1 MMKKLYIY
9 LLAAAAAV
17 VSCAKENSVE
27 PSENNFRIAV
37 AETAPTKSYLDDSY
51 RIVWERGKDK
61 VSLFLKSDN
70 NCLTATQT
78 GTTTYLEKAGALV
91 GSTSKWAY
99 ALYPY
104 DAEATNTTGSISTTL
119 PAQQQ
124 AIPNQYGLIVAVGAS
139 DCSKP
144 DAPTPIHFQTCVTLV
159 EVDLQTDGVK
169 TISLRGNNGEALA
182 GTLRMTVPS
191 ADDKV
196 PDPTIVNG
204 LKEVSLS
211 DNGKVLAK
219 GKYYLAIAPQEF
231 PKGLRIILKGDA
243 FETEK
248 LTTNPVS
255 AIRGK
260 RLIAGALDLQT
271 VPTDSGFSLTYDDG
285 DQSGILYPGAS
296 KTFVYS
302 YSGINAFRY
311 KLTSDLPDL
320 SIQYSLDGGAWQATS
335 GGRLAVDMTADG
347 SLLNLLPTPCTG
359 GTNTFNDMLKNE
371 GERGSKAAPID
382 LSYDNT
388 TLLHNPY
395 MSNTGRNTANCY
407 VVRAPGWYS
416 FPLVYGNAIKEG
428 ASNPNAFVPSVTTT
442 TSLSPFIDACGQ
454 PITQPFI
461 NNGSKQVAKARLEW
475 TDVAGLIS
483 DEVSVVGS
491 GTDASIVFEVPKAY
505 IREGNALISALAADG
520 SVLWSWH
527 IWVSGQPSGN
537 WYPVEVTNI
546 NNTNFDFMQVNIGWV
561 EPYTSPLVYP
571 SRETR
576 IRLKQT
582 SSNKVIEFT
591 LVQTGAS
598 LPENQLGNCPYYQ
611 WGRKEPFVATDGKLY
626 PGGEDGPVVVGKK
639 KTWYNASRRDTIG
652 TRAAQLGESLAAFI
666 SNPVTYNID
675 SKGDNKYANAW
686 NASHNRFSTPASRS
700 DNAQY
705 TEKTVYDPCPV
716 GACVPPI
723 GAWSA
728 FNKDNVAGSYNY
740 GYYFY
745 AKPHMSG
752 DITFYPAMGSLST
765 SNATSTK
772 IYANVQNFGVS
783 ISYWSS
789 CPNNASSAYYLSCY
803 NGGAVN
809 INYGSYRQYVYPIRP
824 NYEH

>member
-1 MMKKLYIY
+1 MKKMYII

-17 VSCAKENSVE
+17 VSCAKENFVE

-37 AETAPTKSYLDDSY
+37 VETDATKSYLDDSY

-61 VSLFLKSDN
+61 VSLFLKTDN
-70 NCLTATQT
+70 NCLTATST
-78 GTTTYLEKAGALV
+78 GTTTYLEKAGELA
-91 GSTSKWAY
+91 GTTSKWAY

-104 DAEATNTTGSISTTL
+104 DADATHSTGTITTTL
-119 PAQQQ
+119 PAAQK
-124 AIPNQYGLIVAVGAS
+124 AIPNQYSNIIAVGAS
-139 DCSKP
+139 DLSGST
-144 DAPTPIHFQTCVTLV
+144 PTPIHFQTCVTLV

-169 TISLRGNNGEALA
+169 TISLRGNNGETLA

-347 SLLNLLPTPCTG
+347 SLLNLLPTTCTG
-359 GTNTFNDMLKNE
+359 GTNANNE
-371 GERGSKAAPID
+371 RLQNAAERGTQASPID
-382 LSYDNT
+382 LSTDNNS
-388 TLLHNPY
+388 LFGLPL
-395 MSNTGRNTANCY
+395 SGVNTANCY
-407 VVRAPGWYS
+407 VVQAPGWYS
-416 FPLVYGNAIKEG
+416 FPLVYGNAIKNGSANTQAYNPGTSGKGLATFVG
-428 ASNPNAFVPSVTTT
+428 ADGQAI
-442 TSLSPFIDACGQ
+442 TSPY
-454 PITQPFI
+454 I
-461 NNGSKQVAKARLEW
+461 NNGSQKAVRARLEW
-475 TDVAGLIS
+475 QDVAGLVA
-483 DEVSVVGS
+483 DEVSLVGS
-491 GTDASIVFEVPKAY
+491 GNSADKIVFQVPKAF

-520 SVLWSWH
+520 SVIWSWH
-527 IWVSGQPSGN
+527 IWVSGAASTDFA
-537 WYPVEVTNI
+537 PVTLTNA
-546 NNTNFDFMQVNIGWV
+546 NNTDFPFMRINLGWV
-561 EPYTSPLVYP
+561 APYATPLVYP
-571 SRETR
+571 GRETKVR
-576 IRLKQT
+576 VKQVT
-582 SSNKVIEFT
+582 SGKEIVFT
-591 LVQTGAS
+591 LLQTGAS
-598 LPENQLGNCPYYQ
+598 LPENELGNCPFYQ
-611 WGRKEPFVATDGKLY
+611 WGRKDPFVAVDGKLY
-626 PGGEDGPVVVGKK
+626 PGETAGSVQGKK

-652 TRAAQLGESLAAFI
+652 TRALQLGESLAAFI
-666 SNPVTYNID
+666 SNPTVYNVD
-675 SKGDNKYANAW
+675 SKGDNKYSNLWHATRDAFV
-686 NASHNRFSTPASRS
+686 SPATKAENSIP
-700 DNAQY
+700 
-705 TEKTVYDPCPV
+705 TVKTIYDPCPV
-716 GACVPPI
+716 GACLPPI
-723 GAWSA
+723 GAWSGLK
-728 FNKDNVAGSYNY
+728 KDNVSADFNHGFH
-740 GYYFY
+740 FY
-745 AKPHMSG
+745 TRAEKQG
-752 DITFYPAMGSLST
+752 ELTWYPALGSLST
-765 SNATSTK
+765 SNQTSTK
-772 IYANVQNFGVS
+772 IYANVQNFGIS
-783 ISYWSS
+783 ISYWSA
-789 CPNNASSAYYLSCY
+789 NANLATSGYYLSCY

-809 INYGSYRQYVYPIRP
+809 ISYGSYRQYVYPIRP
-824 NYEH
+824 GIEQ

>member
-17 VSCAKENSVE
+17 VSCAKENFVE

-37 AETAPTKSYLDDSY
+37 VETDATKSYLNDHY
-51 RIVWERGKDK
+51 QIVWERGADK
-61 VSLFLKSDN
+61 VSLFLKTDN
-70 NCLTATQT
+70 NCLTATTT
-78 GTTTYLEKAGALV
+78 GTTTYLEKAGELA
-91 GSTSKWAY
+91 GTTSKWAY

-104 DAEATNTTGSISTTL
+104 DADATHSTGTITTTL
-119 PAQQQ
+119 PAAQK
-124 AIPNQYGLIVAVGAS
+124 AIPNQYSNIIAVGAS
-139 DCSKP
+139 DLSGST
-144 DAPTPIHFQTCVTLV
+144 PTPIHFQTCVTLV

-169 TISLRGNNGEALA
+169 TISLRGNNGETLA

-347 SLLNLLPTPCTG
+347 SLLNLLPTTCTG
-359 GTNTFNDMLKNE
+359 GTNANNE
-371 GERGSKAAPID
+371 RLQNAAERGSKAEPVD
-382 LSYDNT
+382 LSTDNNS
-388 TLLHNPY
+388 LFGLPL
-395 MSNTGRNTANCY
+395 SGVNTANCY
-407 VVRAPGWYS
+407 VVQAPGWYS
-416 FPLVYGNAIKEG
+416 FPLVYGNAIKNGSANTQAYNPGTSGKGLATFVG
-428 ASNPNAFVPSVTTT
+428 ADGQAI
-442 TSLSPFIDACGQ
+442 TSPY
-454 PITQPFI
+454 I
-461 NNGSKQVAKARLEW
+461 NNGSQKAVRARLEW
-475 TDVAGLIS
+475 QDVAGLVA
-483 DEVSVVGS
+483 DEVSLVGS
-491 GTDASIVFEVPKAY
+491 GNSADKIVLQVPKAF

-520 SVLWSWH
+520 SVIWSWH
-527 IWVSGQPSGN
+527 IWVSGAASTDFA
-537 WYPVEVTNI
+537 PVTLTNA
-546 NNTNFDFMQVNIGWV
+546 NNTDFPFMRINLGWV
-561 EPYTSPLVYP
+561 APYATPLVYP
-571 SRETR
+571 GRETKVR
-576 IRLKQT
+576 VKQVT
-582 SSNKVIEFT
+582 SGKEIVFT
-591 LVQTGAS
+591 LLQTGAS
-598 LPENQLGNCPYYQ
+598 LPENELGNCPFYQ
-611 WGRKEPFVATDGKLY
+611 WGRKDPFVAVDGKLY
-626 PGGEDGPVVVGKK
+626 PGETAGSVQGKK

-652 TRAAQLGESLAAFI
+652 TRALQLGESLAAFI
-666 SNPVTYNID
+666 SNPTVYNVD
-675 SKGDNKYANAW
+675 SKGDNKYSNLWHATRDAFV
-686 NASHNRFSTPASRS
+686 SPATKAENSIP
-700 DNAQY
+700 
-705 TEKTVYDPCPV
+705 TVKTIYDPCPV
-716 GACVPPI
+716 GACLPPI
-723 GAWSA
+723 GAWSGLK
-728 FNKDNVAGSYNY
+728 KDNVSADFNHGFH
-740 GYYFY
+740 FY
-745 AKPHMSG
+745 TRAEKQG
-752 DITFYPAMGSLST
+752 ELTWYPALGSLST
-765 SNATSTK
+765 SNPTSTK
-772 IYANVQNFGVS
+772 IYANVQNFGIS
-783 ISYWSS
+783 ISYWSA
-789 CPNNASSAYYLSCY
+789 NANLATSGYYLSCY

-809 INYGSYRQYVYPIRP
+809 ISYGSYRQYVYPIRP
-824 NYEH
+824 GIEQ

>member
-17 VSCAKENSVE
+17 VSCAKENFVE

-61 VSLFLKSDN
+61 VSLFLKTDN
-70 NCLTATQT
+70 NCLTATTT
-78 GTTTYLEKAGALV
+78 GTTTYLEKAGELA
-91 GSTSKWAY
+91 GTTSKWAY

-104 DAEATNTTGSISTTL
+104 DADATHSTGTITTTL
-119 PAQQQ
+119 PAAQK
-124 AIPNQYGLIVAVGAS
+124 AIPNQYSNIIAVGAS
-139 DCSKP
+139 DLSGST
-144 DAPTPIHFQTCVTLV
+144 PTPIHFQTCVTLV

-169 TISLRGNNGEALA
+169 TISLRGNNGETLA

-320 SIQYSLDGGAWQATS
+320 SIQYALDGGAWQATS

-347 SLLNLLPTPCTG
+347 SLLNLLPTTCTG
-359 GTNTFNDMLKNE
+359 GTNANNE
-371 GERGSKAAPID
+371 RLQNAAERGSKAEPVD
-382 LSYDNT
+382 LSTDNNS
-388 TLLHNPY
+388 LFGLPL
-395 MSNTGRNTANCY
+395 SGVNTANCY
-407 VVRAPGWYS
+407 VVQAPGWYS
-416 FPLVYGNAIKEG
+416 FPLVYGNAIKNGSANTQAYNPGTSGKGLATFVG
-428 ASNPNAFVPSVTTT
+428 ADGQAI
-442 TSLSPFIDACGQ
+442 TSPY
-454 PITQPFI
+454 I
-461 NNGSKQVAKARLEW
+461 NNGSQKAVRARLEW
-475 TDVAGLIS
+475 QDVAGLVA
-483 DEVSVVGS
+483 DEVSLVGS
-491 GTDASIVFEVPKAY
+491 GNSADKIVFQVPKAF

-520 SVLWSWH
+520 SVIWSWH
-527 IWVSGQPSGN
+527 IWVSGAASTDFA
-537 WYPVEVTNI
+537 PVTLTNA
-546 NNTNFDFMQVNIGWV
+546 NNTDFPFMRINLGWV
-561 EPYTSPLVYP
+561 APYATPLVYP
-571 SRETR
+571 GRETKVR
-576 IRLKQT
+576 VKQVT
-582 SSNKVIEFT
+582 SGKEIVFT
-591 LVQTGAS
+591 LLQTGAS
-598 LPENQLGNCPYYQ
+598 LPENELGNCPFYQ
-611 WGRKEPFVATDGKLY
+611 WGRKDPFVAVDGKLY
-626 PGGEDGPVVVGKK
+626 PGETAGSVQGKK

-652 TRAAQLGESLAAFI
+652 TRALQLGESLAAFI
-666 SNPVTYNID
+666 SNPTVYNVD
-675 SKGDNKYANAW
+675 SKGDNKYSNLWHATRDAFV
-686 NASHNRFSTPASRS
+686 SPATKAENSIP
-700 DNAQY
+700 
-705 TEKTVYDPCPV
+705 TVKTIYDPCPV
-716 GACVPPI
+716 GACLPPI
-723 GAWSA
+723 GAWSGLK
-728 FNKDNVAGSYNY
+728 KDNVSADFNHGFH
-740 GYYFY
+740 FY
-745 AKPHMSG
+745 TRAEKQG
-752 DITFYPAMGSLST
+752 ELTWYPALGSLST
-765 SNATSTK
+765 SNQTSTK
-772 IYANVQNFGVS
+772 IYANVQNFGIS
-783 ISYWSS
+783 ISYWSA
-789 CPNNASSAYYLSCY
+789 NANLATSGYYLSCY

-809 INYGSYRQYVYPIRP
+809 ISYGSYRQYVYPIRP
-824 NYEH
+824 GIEQ

>member
-17 VSCAKENSVE
+17 VSCAKENFVE

-37 AETAPTKSYLDDSY
+37 AETAPTKSYLNDHY
-51 RIVWERGKDK
+51 QIVWERGADK
-61 VSLFLKSDN
+61 VSLFLKTDN
-70 NCLTATQT
+70 NCLTATTT
-78 GTTTYLEKAGALV
+78 GTTTYLEKAGELA
-91 GSTSKWAY
+91 GTTSKWAY

-104 DAEATNTTGSISTTL
+104 DADATHSTGTITTTL
-119 PAQQQ
+119 PAVQK
-124 AIPNQYGLIVAVGAS
+124 AIPNQYSNIIAVGAS
-139 DCSKP
+139 DLSGST
-144 DAPTPIHFQTCVTLV
+144 PTPIHFQTCVTLV

-169 TISLRGNNGEALA
+169 TISLRGNNGETLA

-347 SLLNLLPTPCTG
+347 SLLNLLPTTCTG
-359 GTNTFNDMLKNE
+359 GTNANNE
-371 GERGSKAAPID
+371 RLQNAAERGSKAEPVD
-382 LSYDNT
+382 LSTDNNS
-388 TLLHNPY
+388 LFGLPL
-395 MSNTGRNTANCY
+395 SGVNTANCY
-407 VVRAPGWYS
+407 VVQAPGWYS
-416 FPLVYGNAIKEG
+416 FPLVYGNAIKNGSANTQAYNPGTSGKGLATFVG
-428 ASNPNAFVPSVTTT
+428 ADGQAI
-442 TSLSPFIDACGQ
+442 TSPY
-454 PITQPFI
+454 I
-461 NNGSKQVAKARLEW
+461 NNGSRKAVRARLEW
-475 TDVAGLIS
+475 QDVAGLVA
-483 DEVSVVGS
+483 DEVSLVGS
-491 GTDASIVFEVPKAY
+491 GNSADKIVFQVPKAF

-520 SVLWSWH
+520 SVIWSWH
-527 IWVSGQPSGN
+527 IWVSGAASTDFA
-537 WYPVEVTNI
+537 PVTLTNA
-546 NNTNFDFMQVNIGWV
+546 NNTDFPFMRINLGWV
-561 EPYTSPLVYP
+561 APYATPLVYP
-571 SRETR
+571 GRETKVR
-576 IRLKQT
+576 VKQVT
-582 SSNKVIEFT
+582 SGKEIVFT
-591 LVQTGAS
+591 LLQTGAS
-598 LPENQLGNCPYYQ
+598 LPENELGNCPFYQ
-611 WGRKEPFVATDGKLY
+611 WGRKDPFVAVDGKLY
-626 PGGEDGPVVVGKK
+626 PGETAGSVQGKK

-652 TRAAQLGESLAAFI
+652 TRALQLGESLAAFI
-666 SNPVTYNID
+666 SNPTVYNVD
-675 SKGDNKYANAW
+675 SKGDNKYSNLWHATRDAFV
-686 NASHNRFSTPASRS
+686 SPATKAENSIP
-700 DNAQY
+700 
-705 TEKTVYDPCPV
+705 TVKTIYDPCPV
-716 GACVPPI
+716 GACLPPI
-723 GAWSA
+723 GAWSGLK
-728 FNKDNVAGSYNY
+728 KDNVSADFNHGFH
-740 GYYFY
+740 FY
-745 AKPHMSG
+745 TRAEKQG
-752 DITFYPAMGSLST
+752 ELTWYPALGSLST
-765 SNATSTK
+765 SNQTSTK
-772 IYANVQNFGVS
+772 IYANVQNFGIS
-783 ISYWSS
+783 ISYWSA
-789 CPNNASSAYYLSCY
+789 NANLATSGYYLSCY

-809 INYGSYRQYVYPIRP
+809 ISYGSYRQYVYPIRP
-824 NYEH
+824 GIEQ

>member
-17 VSCAKENSVE
+17 VSCAKENFVE

-61 VSLFLKSDN
+61 VSLFLKTDN
-70 NCLTATQT
+70 NCLTATTT
-78 GTTTYLEKAGALV
+78 GTTTYLEKAGELA
-91 GSTSKWAY
+91 GTTSKWAY

-104 DAEATNTTGSISTTL
+104 DADATHSTGTITTTL
-119 PAQQQ
+119 PAAQK
-124 AIPNQYGLIVAVGAS
+124 AIPNQYSNIIAVGAS
-139 DCSKP
+139 DLSGST
-144 DAPTPIHFQTCVTLV
+144 PTPIHFQTCVTLV

-169 TISLRGNNGEALA
+169 TISLRGNNGETLA

-320 SIQYSLDGGAWQATS
+320 SIQYALDGGAWQATS
-335 GGRLAVDMTADG
+335 GGRLAKDITADG
-347 SLLNLLPTPCTG
+347 SLLNLLPTTCTG
-359 GTNTFNDMLKNE
+359 GTNANNE
-371 GERGSKAAPID
+371 RLQNAAERGSKTEPVD
-382 LSYDNT
+382 LSTDNNS
-388 TLLHNPY
+388 LFGLPL
-395 MSNTGRNTANCY
+395 SGVNTANCY
-407 VVRAPGWYS
+407 VVQAPGWYS
-416 FPLVYGNAIKEG
+416 FPLVYGNAIKNGSANTQAYNPGTSGKGLATFVG
-428 ASNPNAFVPSVTTT
+428 ADGQAI
-442 TSLSPFIDACGQ
+442 TSPY
-454 PITQPFI
+454 I
-461 NNGSKQVAKARLEW
+461 NNGSQKAVRARLEW
-475 TDVAGLIS
+475 QDVAGLVA
-483 DEVSVVGS
+483 DEVSLVGS
-491 GTDASIVFEVPKAY
+491 GNSADKIVFQVPKAF

-520 SVLWSWH
+520 SVIWSWH
-527 IWVSGQPSGN
+527 IWVSGAASTDFA
-537 WYPVEVTNI
+537 PVTLTNA
-546 NNTNFDFMQVNIGWV
+546 NNTDFPFMRINLGWV
-561 EPYTSPLVYP
+561 APYATPLVYP
-571 SRETR
+571 GRETKVR
-576 IRLKQT
+576 VKQVT
-582 SSNKVIEFT
+582 SGKEIVFT
-591 LVQTGAS
+591 LLQTGAS
-598 LPENQLGNCPYYQ
+598 LPENELGNCPFYQ
-611 WGRKEPFVATDGKLY
+611 WGRKDPFVAVDGKLY
-626 PGGEDGPVVVGKK
+626 PGETAGSVQGKK

-652 TRAAQLGESLAAFI
+652 TRALQLGESLAAFI
-666 SNPVTYNID
+666 SNPTVYNVD
-675 SKGDNKYANAW
+675 SKGDNKYSNLWHATRDAFV
-686 NASHNRFSTPASRS
+686 SPATKAENSIP
-700 DNAQY
+700 
-705 TEKTVYDPCPV
+705 TIKTIYDPCPV
-716 GACVPPI
+716 GACLPPI
-723 GAWSA
+723 GAWSGLK
-728 FNKDNVAGSYNY
+728 KDNVSADFNHGFH
-740 GYYFY
+740 FY
-745 AKPHMSG
+745 TRAEKQG
-752 DITFYPAMGSLST
+752 ELTWYPAMGSLST
-765 SNATSTK
+765 SNPTSTK
-772 IYANVQNFGVS
+772 IYANVQNFGIS
-783 ISYWSS
+783 ISYWSA
-789 CPNNASSAYYLSCY
+789 NANLATSGYYLSCY

-809 INYGSYRQYVYPIRP
+809 ISYGSYRQYVYPIRP
-824 NYEH
+824 GIEQ

>member
-17 VSCAKENSVE
+17 VSCAKENFVE

-37 AETAPTKSYLDDSY
+37 AETDATKSYLNDHY
-51 RIVWERGKDK
+51 QIVWERGADK
-61 VSLFLKSDN
+61 VSLFLKTDN
-70 NCLTATQT
+70 NCLTATTT
-78 GTTTYLEKAGALV
+78 GTTTYLEKAGELA
-91 GSTSKWAY
+91 GTTSKWAY

-104 DAEATNTTGSISTTL
+104 DADATHSTGTITTTL
-119 PAQQQ
+119 PAAQK
-124 AIPNQYGLIVAVGAS
+124 AIPNQYSNIIAVGAS
-139 DCSKP
+139 DLSGST
-144 DAPTPIHFQTCVTLV
+144 PTPIHFQTCVTLV

-169 TISLRGNNGEALA
+169 TISLRGNNGETLA

-311 KLTSDLPDL
+311 KLTSDLSDL

-347 SLLNLLPTPCTG
+347 SLLNLLPTTCTG
-359 GTNTFNDMLKNE
+359 GTNANNE
-371 GERGSKAAPID
+371 RLQNAAERGSKAEPVD
-382 LSYDNT
+382 LSFDNSGI
-388 TLLHNPY
+388 LNSSYIDP
-395 MSNTGRNTANCY
+395 NKQNTANCY
-407 VVRAPGWYS
+407 IVRAPGWYS
-416 FPLVYGNAIKEG
+416 FPLVYGNAIKDG
-428 ASNPNAFVPSVTTT
+428 AANTKAYAPNVSGTTA
-442 TSLSPFIDACGQ
+442 LSPFVDACGQ
-454 PITQPFI
+454 GISSPYI
-461 NNGSKQVAKARLEW
+461 NNGPKQVAKARLEW
-475 TDVAGLIS
+475 TDAVGLIA

-491 GTDASIVFEVPKAY
+491 GSDARITFQVPKAF
-505 IREGNALISALAADG
+505 IREGNAQISALAADG

-527 IWVSGQPSGN
+527 IWVSGAPGNN
-537 WYPVEVTNI
+537 WYPVTVSNKEYVDY
-546 NNTNFDFMQVNIGWV
+546 DFMQMNIGWV
-561 EPYTSPLVYP
+561 APYLNPITYP
-571 SRETR
+571 ARETR

-591 LVQTGAS
+591 LVQTGAT
-598 LPENQLGNCPYYQ
+598 LPENELGNCPFYQ
-611 WGRKEPFVATDGKLY
+611 WGRKDPFVSVDGKLY
-626 PGGEDGPVVVGKK
+626 HGETEGSVQGRK
-639 KTWYNASRRDTIG
+639 KTWYNASRRDTLG
-652 TRAAQLGESLAAFI
+652 TRAAQLGESLAAFL
-666 SNPVTYNID
+666 SHPMTYNID
-675 SKGDNKYANAW
+675 SKGDNKYANVWSALHDKFYTSVTKPE
-686 NASHNRFSTPASRS
+686 NA
-700 DNAQY
+700 DY
-705 TEKTVYDPCPV
+705 TVKTVYDPCPV

-728 FNKDNVAGSYNY
+728 FNKDNVSGTWEH
-740 GYYFY
+740 GYWFY
-745 AKPHMSG
+745 AKPNKAGAPTH
-752 DITFYPAMGSLST
+752 YPALGSLST
-765 SNATSTK
+765 SNQTSTK

-789 CPNNASSAYYLSCY
+789 CPNNASSAFYLSCY

-809 INYGSYRQYVYPIRP
+809 INYGSYRQYVYPLRP

>member
-17 VSCAKENSVE
+17 VSCTKDNFVE

-191 ADDKV
+191 TDDKV

-311 KLTSDLPDL
+311 KLTSDLTDL

-347 SLLNLLPTPCTG
+347 SLLNLLPTTCTG

-428 ASNPNAFVPSVTTT
+428 ASNPNAFIPSVTTT

-546 NNTNFDFMQVNIGWV
+546 NNNIFDFMQVNIGWV

-686 NASHNRFSTPASRS
+686 NASHDRFSTPASRPE
-700 DNAQY
+700 NADY
-705 TEKTVYDPCPV
+705 TVKTVYDPCPV

-752 DITFYPAMGSLST
+752 DVTFYPAMGSLST

-789 CPNNASSAYYLSCY
+789 CPNNASSAFYLNCY

>member
-17 VSCAKENSVE
+17 VSCAKESFVE
-27 PSENNFRIAV
+27 PSEGNNFRIAV

-91 GSTSKWAY
+91 GNTSKWAY

-104 DAEATNTTGSISTTL
+104 DAEATNSTGSISTTL

-169 TISLRGNNGEALA
+169 TISLRGNNGETLA

-320 SIQYSLDGGAWQATS
+320 SIQYTLDGGAWQATS
-335 GGRLAVDMTADG
+335 GGRLAKDITADG

-359 GTNTFNDMLKNE
+359 GTNGNNE
-371 GERGSKAAPID
+371 RLQNAAERGTQASPID
-382 LSYDNT
+382 LSTDNNS
-388 TLLHNPY
+388 LFGLPL
-395 MSNTGRNTANCY
+395 SGVNTANCY
-407 VVRAPGWYS
+407 VVQAPGWYS
-416 FPLVYGNAIKEG
+416 FPLVYGNAIKNGSANTQAYNPGTSGKGLATFVG
-428 ASNPNAFVPSVTTT
+428 ADGQAI
-442 TSLSPFIDACGQ
+442 TSPY
-454 PITQPFI
+454 I
-461 NNGSKQVAKARLEW
+461 NNGSRKAVRARLEW
-475 TDVAGLIS
+475 QDVAGLVA
-483 DEVSVVGS
+483 DEVSLVGS
-491 GTDASIVFEVPKAY
+491 GNSADKIVFQVPKAF

-520 SVLWSWH
+520 SVIWSWH
-527 IWVSGQPSGN
+527 IWVSGAASTDFA
-537 WYPVEVTNI
+537 PVTLTNA
-546 NNTNFDFMQVNIGWV
+546 NNTDFPFMRINLGWV
-561 EPYTSPLVYP
+561 APYATPLVYP
-571 SRETR
+571 GRETKVR
-576 IRLKQT
+576 VKQVT
-582 SSNKVIEFT
+582 SGKEIVFT
-591 LVQTGAS
+591 LFQTGAS
-598 LPENQLGNCPYYQ
+598 LPENELGNCPFYQ
-611 WGRKEPFVATDGKLY
+611 WGRKDPFVAVDGKLY
-626 PGGEDGPVVVGKK
+626 PGETAGSVQGKK

-652 TRAAQLGESLAAFI
+652 TRALQLGESLAAFI
-666 SNPVTYNID
+666 SNPTVYNVD
-675 SKGDNKYANAW
+675 SKGDNKYSNLWHATRDAFV
-686 NASHNRFSTPASRS
+686 SPATKAENSIP
-700 DNAQY
+700 
-705 TEKTVYDPCPV
+705 TVKTIYDPCPV
-716 GACVPPI
+716 GACLPPI
-723 GAWSA
+723 GAWSGLK
-728 FNKDNVAGSYNY
+728 KDNVSADFNHGFH
-740 GYYFY
+740 FY
-745 AKPHMSG
+745 TRAEKQG
-752 DITFYPAMGSLST
+752 ELTWYPALGSLST
-765 SNATSTK
+765 SNQTSTK
-772 IYANVQNFGVS
+772 IYANVQNFGIS
-783 ISYWSS
+783 ISYWSA
-789 CPNNASSAYYLSCY
+789 NANLATSGYYLSCY

-809 INYGSYRQYVYPIRP
+809 ISYGSYRQYVYPIRP
-824 NYEH
+824 GIEQ

>member
-17 VSCAKENSVE
+17 VSCAKENFVE

-37 AETAPTKSYLDDSY
+37 VETDATKSYLDDSY

-91 GSTSKWAY
+91 GNTSKWAY

-169 TISLRGNNGEALA
+169 TISLRGNNGETLA

-320 SIQYSLDGGAWQATS
+320 SIQYALDGGAWQATS
-335 GGRLAVDMTADG
+335 GGRLAKDITADG

-359 GTNTFNDMLKNE
+359 GTNANNE
-371 GERGSKAAPID
+371 RLQNAAERGSKAEPVD
-382 LSYDNT
+382 LSFDNT
-388 TLLHNPY
+388 GILHNGFLFDNKQY
-395 MSNTGRNTANCY
+395 TANCY
-407 VVRAPGWYS
+407 IVCAPGWYS
-416 FPLVYGNAIKEG
+416 FPLVYGNAIAAG
-428 ASNPNAFVPSVTTT
+428 SVNTDAYAPNVSGTTA
-442 TSLSPFIDACGQ
+442 LSPFVDACGQ
-454 PITQPFI
+454 GISSPYI
-461 NNGSKQVAKARLEW
+461 NNGPKQVAKARLEW
-475 TDVAGLIS
+475 TDAVGLIA

-491 GTDASIVFEVPKAY
+491 GSDARIIFEVPKAY
-505 IREGNALISALAADG
+505 IREGNAQISALAADG

-527 IWVSGQPSGN
+527 IWVSGAPGSN
-537 WYPVEVTNI
+537 WYPVTVSNKEYVDY
-546 NNTNFDFMQVNIGWV
+546 DFMQMNIGWV
-561 EPYTSPLVYP
+561 APYLNPITYP
-571 SRETR
+571 ARETR

-591 LVQTGAS
+591 LVQTGAT
-598 LPENQLGNCPYYQ
+598 LPENELGNCPFYQ
-611 WGRKEPFVATDGKLY
+611 WGRKDPFVSVDGKIY
-626 PGGEDGPVVVGKK
+626 PGETEGSVQGRK
-639 KTWYNASRRDTIG
+639 KTWYNASRRDTLG
-652 TRAAQLGESLAAFI
+652 TRAAQLGESLAAFL
-666 SNPVTYNID
+666 SHPMTYNID
-675 SKGDNKYANAW
+675 SKGDNKYANVWSALHDKFYTSVTKPE
-686 NASHNRFSTPASRS
+686 NA
-700 DNAQY
+700 DY
-705 TEKTVYDPCPV
+705 TVKTVYDPCPV

-728 FNKDNVAGSYNY
+728 FNKDNVSGTWEH
-740 GYYFY
+740 GYWFY
-745 AKPHMSG
+745 AKPNKAGAPTH
-752 DITFYPAMGSLST
+752 YPAMGSLST
-765 SNATSTK
+765 SNPTSTK

-789 CPNNASSAYYLSCY
+789 CPNNASSAFYLSCY

>member
-17 VSCAKENSVE
+17 VSCAKENFVE

-37 AETAPTKSYLDDSY
+37 AETAPTKSYLNDHY
-51 RIVWERGKDK
+51 QIVWERGADK
-61 VSLFLKSDN
+61 VSLFLKTDN

-91 GSTSKWAY
+91 GNTSKWAY

-169 TISLRGNNGEALA
+169 TISLRGNNGETLA

-311 KLTSDLPDL
+311 KLTSDLSDL
-320 SIQYSLDGGAWQATS
+320 SIQYALDGGAWQATS

-347 SLLNLLPTPCTG
+347 SLLNLLPTTCTG
-359 GTNTFNDMLKNE
+359 GTNANNE
-371 GERGSKAAPID
+371 RLQNAAERGSKAEPVD
-382 LSYDNT
+382 LSTDNNS
-388 TLLHNPY
+388 LFGLPL
-395 MSNTGRNTANCY
+395 SGVNTANCY
-407 VVRAPGWYS
+407 VVQAPGWYS
-416 FPLVYGNAIKEG
+416 FPLVYGNAIKNGSANTQAYNPGTSGKGLATFVG
-428 ASNPNAFVPSVTTT
+428 ADGQAI
-442 TSLSPFIDACGQ
+442 TSPY
-454 PITQPFI
+454 I
-461 NNGSKQVAKARLEW
+461 NNGSQKAVRARLEW
-475 TDVAGLIS
+475 QDVAGLVA
-483 DEVSVVGS
+483 DEVSLVGS
-491 GTDASIVFEVPKAY
+491 GNSADKIVFQVPKAF
-505 IREGNALISALAADG
+505 IHEGNALISALAADG
-520 SVLWSWH
+520 SVIWSWH
-527 IWVSGQPSGN
+527 IWVSGAASTDFA
-537 WYPVEVTNI
+537 PVTLTNA
-546 NNTNFDFMQVNIGWV
+546 NNTDFPFMRINLGWV
-561 EPYTSPLVYP
+561 APYATPLVYP
-571 SRETR
+571 GRETKVR
-576 IRLKQT
+576 VKQVT
-582 SSNKVIEFT
+582 SGKEIVFT
-591 LVQTGAS
+591 LLQTGAS
-598 LPENQLGNCPYYQ
+598 LPENELGNCPFYQ
-611 WGRKEPFVATDGKLY
+611 WGRKDPFVAVDGKLY
-626 PGGEDGPVVVGKK
+626 PGETAGSVQGKK

-652 TRAAQLGESLAAFI
+652 TRALQLGESLAAFI
-666 SNPVTYNID
+666 SNPTVYNVD
-675 SKGDNKYANAW
+675 SKGDNKYSNLWHATRDAFV
-686 NASHNRFSTPASRS
+686 SPATKAENSIP
-700 DNAQY
+700 
-705 TEKTVYDPCPV
+705 TVKTIYDPCPV
-716 GACVPPI
+716 GTCLPPI
-723 GAWSA
+723 GAWSGLK
-728 FNKDNVAGSYNY
+728 KDNVSADFNHGFH
-740 GYYFY
+740 FY
-745 AKPHMSG
+745 TRAEKQG
-752 DITFYPAMGSLST
+752 ELTWYPALGSLST
-765 SNATSTK
+765 SNQTSTK
-772 IYANVQNFGVS
+772 IYANVQNFGIS
-783 ISYWSS
+783 ISYWSA
-789 CPNNASSAYYLSCY
+789 NANLATSGYYLSCY

-824 NYEH
+824 GIEQ

>member
-17 VSCAKENSVE
+17 VSCAKENFVE

-91 GSTSKWAY
+91 GNTSKWAY

-169 TISLRGNNGEALA
+169 TISLRGNNGETLA

-311 KLTSDLPDL
+311 KLTSDLSDL
-320 SIQYSLDGGAWQATS
+320 SIQYALDGGAWQATS

-347 SLLNLLPTPCTG
+347 SLLNLLPTTCTG
-359 GTNTFNDMLKNE
+359 GTNANNE
-371 GERGSKAAPID
+371 RLQNAAERGSKAEPVD
-382 LSYDNT
+382 LSTDNNS
-388 TLLHNPY
+388 LFGLPL
-395 MSNTGRNTANCY
+395 SGVNTANCY
-407 VVRAPGWYS
+407 VVQAPGWYS
-416 FPLVYGNAIKEG
+416 FPLVYGNAIKNGSANTQAYNPGTSGKGLATFVG
-428 ASNPNAFVPSVTTT
+428 ADGQAI
-442 TSLSPFIDACGQ
+442 TSPY
-454 PITQPFI
+454 I
-461 NNGSKQVAKARLEW
+461 NNGSQKAVRARLEW
-475 TDVAGLIS
+475 QDVAGLVA
-483 DEVSVVGS
+483 DEVSLVGS
-491 GTDASIVFEVPKAY
+491 GNSADKIVFQVPKAF
-505 IREGNALISALAADG
+505 IHEGNALISALAADG
-520 SVLWSWH
+520 SVIWSWH
-527 IWVSGQPSGN
+527 IWVSGAASTDFA
-537 WYPVEVTNI
+537 PVTLTNA
-546 NNTNFDFMQVNIGWV
+546 NNTDFPFMRINLGWV
-561 EPYTSPLVYP
+561 APYATPLVYP
-571 SRETR
+571 GRETKVR
-576 IRLKQT
+576 VKQVT
-582 SSNKVIEFT
+582 SGKEIVFT
-591 LVQTGAS
+591 LLQTGAS
-598 LPENQLGNCPYYQ
+598 LPENELGNCPFYQ
-611 WGRKEPFVATDGKLY
+611 WGRKDPFVAVDGKLY
-626 PGGEDGPVVVGKK
+626 PGETAGSVQGKK

-652 TRAAQLGESLAAFI
+652 TRALQLGESLAAFI
-666 SNPVTYNID
+666 SNPTVYNVD
-675 SKGDNKYANAW
+675 SKGDNKYSNLWHATRDAFV
-686 NASHNRFSTPASRS
+686 SPATKAENSIP
-700 DNAQY
+700 
-705 TEKTVYDPCPV
+705 TVKTIYDPCPV
-716 GACVPPI
+716 GTCLPPI
-723 GAWSA
+723 GAWSGLK
-728 FNKDNVAGSYNY
+728 KDNVSADFNHGFH
-740 GYYFY
+740 FY
-745 AKPHMSG
+745 TRAEKQG
-752 DITFYPAMGSLST
+752 ELTWYPALGSLST
-765 SNATSTK
+765 SNQTSTK
-772 IYANVQNFGVS
+772 IYANVQNFGIS
-783 ISYWSS
+783 ISYWSA
-789 CPNNASSAYYLSCY
+789 NANLATSGYYLSCY

-809 INYGSYRQYVYPIRP
+809 ISYGSYRQYVYPIRP
-824 NYEH
+824 GIEQ

>member
-17 VSCAKENSVE
+17 VSCAKENFVE

-91 GSTSKWAY
+91 GNTSKWAY

-169 TISLRGNNGEALA
+169 TISLRGNNGETLA

-347 SLLNLLPTPCTG
+347 SLLNLLPTTCTG
-359 GTNTFNDMLKNE
+359 GTNANNE
-371 GERGSKAAPID
+371 RLQNAAERGSKAEPVD
-382 LSYDNT
+382 LSTDNNS
-388 TLLHNPY
+388 LFGLPL
-395 MSNTGRNTANCY
+395 SGVNTANCY
-407 VVRAPGWYS
+407 VVQAPGWYS
-416 FPLVYGNAIKEG
+416 FPLVYGNAIKNGSANTQAYNPGTSGKGLATFVG
-428 ASNPNAFVPSVTTT
+428 ADGQAI
-442 TSLSPFIDACGQ
+442 TSPY
-454 PITQPFI
+454 I
-461 NNGSKQVAKARLEW
+461 NNGSQKAVRARLEW
-475 TDVAGLIS
+475 QDVAGLVA
-483 DEVSVVGS
+483 DEVSLVGS
-491 GTDASIVFEVPKAY
+491 GNSADKIVFQVPKAF

-520 SVLWSWH
+520 SVIWSWH
-527 IWVSGQPSGN
+527 IWVSGAASTDFA
-537 WYPVEVTNI
+537 PVTLTNA
-546 NNTNFDFMQVNIGWV
+546 NNTDFPFMRVNLGWV
-561 EPYTSPLVYP
+561 APYATPLVYP
-571 SRETR
+571 GRETKVR
-576 IRLKQT
+576 VKQVT
-582 SSNKVIEFT
+582 SGKEIVFT
-591 LVQTGAS
+591 LLQTGAS
-598 LPENQLGNCPYYQ
+598 LPENELGNCPFYQ
-611 WGRKEPFVATDGKLY
+611 WGRKDPFVAVDGKLY
-626 PGGEDGPVVVGKK
+626 PGETAGSVQGKK

-652 TRAAQLGESLAAFI
+652 TRALQLGESLAAFI
-666 SNPVTYNID
+666 SNPTVYNVD
-675 SKGDNKYANAW
+675 SKGDNKYSNLWHATRDAFV
-686 NASHNRFSTPASRS
+686 SPATKAENSIP
-700 DNAQY
+700 
-705 TEKTVYDPCPV
+705 TVKTIYDPCPV
-716 GACVPPI
+716 GACLPPI
-723 GAWSA
+723 GAWSGLK
-728 FNKDNVAGSYNY
+728 KDNVSADFNHGFH
-740 GYYFY
+740 FY
-745 AKPHMSG
+745 TRAEKQG
-752 DITFYPAMGSLST
+752 ELTWYPALGSLST
-765 SNATSTK
+765 SNPTSTK
-772 IYANVQNFGVS
+772 IYANVQNFGIS
-783 ISYWSS
+783 ISYWSA
-789 CPNNASSAYYLSCY
+789 NANLATSGYYLSCY

-809 INYGSYRQYVYPIRP
+809 ISYGSYRQYVYPIRP
-824 NYEH
+824 GIEQ

>member
-17 VSCAKENSVE
+17 VSCAKENFVE

-37 AETAPTKSYLDDSY
+37 VETDATKSYLNDHY
-51 RIVWERGKDK
+51 QIVWERGADK
-61 VSLFLKSDN
+61 VSLFLKTDN
-70 NCLTATQT
+70 NCLTATTT
-78 GTTTYLEKAGALV
+78 GTTTYLEKAGELA
-91 GSTSKWAY
+91 GTTSKWAY

-104 DAEATNTTGSISTTL
+104 DAEATNSTGSISTTL

-169 TISLRGNNGEALA
+169 TISLRGNNGETLA

-260 RLIAGALDLQT
+260 RLIAGALDLHT

-311 KLTSDLPDL
+311 KLTSDLSDL

-347 SLLNLLPTPCTG
+347 SLLNLLPTTCTG
-359 GTNTFNDMLKNE
+359 GTNANNE
-371 GERGSKAAPID
+371 RLQNAAERGSKAEPVD
-382 LSYDNT
+382 LSTDNNS
-388 TLLHNPY
+388 LFGLPL
-395 MSNTGRNTANCY
+395 SGVNTANCY
-407 VVRAPGWYS
+407 VVQAPGWYS
-416 FPLVYGNAIKEG
+416 FPLVYGNAIKNGSANTQAYNPGTSGKGLATFVG
-428 ASNPNAFVPSVTTT
+428 ADGQAI
-442 TSLSPFIDACGQ
+442 TSPY
-454 PITQPFI
+454 I
-461 NNGSKQVAKARLEW
+461 NNGSRKAVRARLEW
-475 TDVAGLIS
+475 QDVTGLVA
-483 DEVSVVGS
+483 DEVSLVGS
-491 GTDASIVFEVPKAY
+491 GNSADKIVFQVPKAF

-520 SVLWSWH
+520 SVIWSWH
-527 IWVSGQPSGN
+527 IWVSGAASTDFA
-537 WYPVEVTNI
+537 PVTLTNA
-546 NNTNFDFMQVNIGWV
+546 NNTDFPFMRINLGWV
-561 EPYTSPLVYP
+561 APYATPLVYP
-571 SRETR
+571 GRETKVR
-576 IRLKQT
+576 VKQVT
-582 SSNKVIEFT
+582 SGKEIVFT
-591 LVQTGAS
+591 LLQTGAS
-598 LPENQLGNCPYYQ
+598 LPENELGNCPFYQ
-611 WGRKEPFVATDGKLY
+611 WGRKDPFVAVDGKLY
-626 PGGEDGPVVVGKK
+626 PGETAGSVQGKK

-652 TRAAQLGESLAAFI
+652 TRALQLGESLAAFI
-666 SNPVTYNID
+666 SNPTVYNVD
-675 SKGDNKYANAW
+675 SKGDNKYSNLWHATRDAFV
-686 NASHNRFSTPASRS
+686 SPATKAENSIP
-700 DNAQY
+700 
-705 TEKTVYDPCPV
+705 TVKTIYDPCPV
-716 GACVPPI
+716 GACLPPI
-723 GAWSA
+723 GAWSGLK
-728 FNKDNVAGSYNY
+728 KDNVSADFNHGFH
-740 GYYFY
+740 FY
-745 AKPHMSG
+745 TRAEKQG
-752 DITFYPAMGSLST
+752 ELTWYPALGSLST
-765 SNATSTK
+765 SNQTSTK
-772 IYANVQNFGVS
+772 IYANVQNFGIS
-783 ISYWSS
+783 ISYWSA
-789 CPNNASSAYYLSCY
+789 NANLATSGYYLSCY

-809 INYGSYRQYVYPIRP
+809 ISYGSYRQYVYPIRP
-824 NYEH
+824 GIEQ